1 MRKKKIMERIDF
13 VLKRVDEITAE
24 RLKLKEGPDSDF
36 RHACDMRLTLLYI
49 KGEMKEPR

>member
-1 MRKKKIMERIDF
+1 MERIDF

-36 RHACDMRLTLLYI
+36 RHACDMRMVLLYI
-49 KGEMKEPR
+49 KGDIKETK